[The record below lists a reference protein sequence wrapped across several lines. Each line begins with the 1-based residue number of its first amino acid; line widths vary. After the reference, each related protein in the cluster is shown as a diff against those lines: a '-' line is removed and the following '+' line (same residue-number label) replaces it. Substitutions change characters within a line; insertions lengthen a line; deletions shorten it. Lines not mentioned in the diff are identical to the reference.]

1 VTSLAPAHRRRTF
14 DAQDVTLACAV
25 ALFVQVAFVVAFSL
39 PAPAM
44 IVADISNDNAKPI
57 AVAITPVLKLGSQTP
72 NPKMPSP
79 WVRKRPPPPKAQ
91 GATPSP
97 LAEKTPEAIPTAKK
111 PESAPVIDAGKP
123 EPIASAAPTETPLT
137 PPAETSS
144 AAPAASTEGSEQ
156 GASNGTE
163 ADPLK
168 AHAVDMYRVQL
179 AQWFVSRFGIRG
191 KIPFD
196 RLKTLAAIATV
207 TVTPD
212 RKLGSFSIVK
222 PSGDST
228 FDDEVRAT
236 LSRIEG
242 SGTELP
248 APPPAYPELLGKSFP
263 IQFRCNIQKVCE

>member
-1 VTSLAPAHRRRTF
+1 MTSVATARRRTF
-14 DAQDVTLACAV
+14 DAQDITLACAV

-44 IVADISNDNAKPI
+44 VEADISNENAKPI
-57 AVAITPVLKLGSQTP
+57 AVAITPILKLGSQTP
-72 NPKMPSP
+72 NAKPSP
-79 WVRKRPPPPKAQ
+79 WVRRKPPPPKTQ
-91 GATPSP
+91 GPTPSP

-111 PESAPVIDAGKP
+111 PESAPTVDAGKP
-123 EPIASAAPTETPLT
+123 QPLASAAPTETPLT
-137 PPAETSS
+137 PPAESAT

-196 RLKTLAAIATV
+196 RLKGLAGVATV

-236 LSRIEG
+236 LSHIEG

-263 IQFRCNIQKVCE
+263 IQFRCNIQKMCE